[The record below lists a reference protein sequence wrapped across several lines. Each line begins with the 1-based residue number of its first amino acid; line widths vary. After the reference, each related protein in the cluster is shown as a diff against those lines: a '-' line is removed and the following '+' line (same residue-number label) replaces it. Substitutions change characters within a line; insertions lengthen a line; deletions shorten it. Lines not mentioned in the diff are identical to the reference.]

1 MANLILTIFIIL
13 AFIALVY
20 LLAKNEKP
28 CANCASECEACFKTR
43 REEEQKMLDSDEMF
57 P

>member
-1 MANLILTIFIIL
+1 MTNILLAIFIIL

-20 LLAKNEKP
+20 LIATNETTP
-28 CANCASECEACFKTR
+28 
-43 REEEQKMLDSDEMF
+43 EEEKEMLDSDEMF

>member
-1 MANLILTIFIIL
+1 MTNILLAIFIIL

-20 LLAKNEKP
+20 LIATNETTP
-28 CANCASECEACFKTR
+28 
-43 REEEQKMLDSDEMF
+43 EEQKEMLDSDEMF

>member
-1 MANLILTIFIIL
+1 MINLFLSIFIIL

-20 LLAKNEKP
+20 LIATNETTP
-28 CANCASECEACFKTR
+28 
-43 REEEQKMLDSDEMF
+43 EEEKEMLDSDEMF

>member
-1 MANLILTIFIIL
+1 MTNLILAIFIIL

-20 LLAKNEKP
+20 LIATNETTP
-28 CANCASECEACFKTR
+28 
-43 REEEQKMLDSDEMF
+43 EEEKEMLDSDEMF

>member
-1 MANLILTIFIIL
+1 MTNILLAIFIIL

-20 LLAKNEKP
+20 LIATNETTP
-28 CANCASECEACFKTR
+28 
-43 REEEQKMLDSDEMF
+43 EEEKEMLDSEDMF

>member
-1 MANLILTIFIIL
+1 MTNLILAIFIIL

-20 LLAKNEKP
+20 LIATNETTP
-28 CANCASECEACFKTR
+28 
-43 REEEQKMLDSDEMF
+43 EEEKEMLDSEDMF

>member
-1 MANLILTIFIIL
+1 MTNILLTIFIIL

-20 LLAKNEKP
+20 LIATNDT
-28 CANCASECEACFKTR
+28 TR
-43 REEEQKMLDSDEMF
+43 EEQKEMLDSDEMF